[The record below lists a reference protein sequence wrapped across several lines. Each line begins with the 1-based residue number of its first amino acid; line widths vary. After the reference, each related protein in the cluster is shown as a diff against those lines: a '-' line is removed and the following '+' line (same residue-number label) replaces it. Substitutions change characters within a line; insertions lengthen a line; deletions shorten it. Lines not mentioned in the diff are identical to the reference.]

1 MSNSRRK
8 YTKEFKLKV
17 VKEHLEGSSL
27 TELSKVY
34 SIAPSTIGTW
44 LATLKDE
51 VEVNQEEE
59 VLTVVDPDVIAQLE
73 ELKARNLELEK
84 RLEEKNK
91 DIQELTKLLNKGVNL
106 EDVTEKDR
114 IIEELEDQVK
124 ELHSKISEVKE
135 EATREFNILKE
146 AFRILTKD

>member
-8 YTKEFKLKV
+8 YTKDFKLKV
-17 VKEHLEGSSL
+17 VKEHLEGASL
-27 TELSKVY
+27 TELSKMY
-34 SIAPSTIGTW
+34 GIAPSTIGTW

-51 VEVNQEEE
+51 VEVEEEE
-59 VLTVVDPDVIAQLE
+59 VLTVVDPDIVAQLE
-73 ELKARNLELEK
+73 ELKAKNLELEK

-114 IIEELEDQVK
+114 VIEELEDQVK
-124 ELHSKISEVKE
+124 ELHSKISVIRE